1 MKTKN
6 IFLSFVL
13 NLVFITTFAQGENDN
28 WYFGGK
34 AAINFSNPNT
44 PTVLN
49 NSQMDTSEACGTVSD
64 ANGSLLFYCSPNTI
78 WNRQHQPMLNGTGIS
93 GGSSSQQL
101 AIIKN
106 PANTNQY
113 YVFVT
118 PEFENS
124 ISPTNML
131 SYSIVDMSVGPIVN
145 GLPLGAVLQ
154 NFKNIP
160 IVDNLGSNFR
170 TEAITIVAGSNQ
182 NSYWVLIPRG
192 NNLYSYRIDNNG
204 FSNGSPVISNL
215 NLPSNLNS
223 QYAYSIKASPKLNNQ
238 NFPNLICI
246 SIWQDI
252 INGNNNDNNNNPD
265 FINRVVS
272 FNSNTGSI
280 SNNYALNINSI
291 RAYLPEFNR
300 DGSVLFLANTSVFA
314 VDLLNST
321 ISNVNSMQIF
331 NGSSSGPSYTNYT
344 SLQRNKSGNIYIS
357 KYNSNF
363 LGIINNPD
371 VYGPNMTVTMNS
383 LNLGAGSIARFGLPQ
398 LIPKYE
404 ANTYYPCIDSLT
416 LTSEPNL
423 SFYYE
428 IGNKITT
435 KDRYIIGS
443 RHNITMQAGQSVNL
457 LPGTDIQ
464 LGAKYHAFIAP
475 CRKESFSSKSFNSNN
490 DQQNMVLNLDMEE
503 RKTLSKQLEIHPNP
517 ASTFINIDSG
527 NEKITSWELFDISGR
542 SVLKGNSNKVNVQGL
557 PKTTYLLNININ
569 NKITTKKVIV
579 K

>member
-34 AAINFSNPNT
+34 AAINFSNPT
-44 PTVLN
+44 IPTVLN

-64 ANGSLLFYCSPNTI
+64 ANGNLLFYCSPNTI
-78 WNRQHQPMLNGTGIS
+78 WNRQHQTMLNGTGLS
-93 GGSSSQQL
+93 GGSSAQQL

-106 PANTNQY
+106 PANANQY

-118 PEFENS
+118 PEFENT
-124 ISPTNML
+124 ISATNML
-131 SYSIVDMSVGPIVN
+131 SYSIVDMSLGPIVN

-154 NFKNIP
+154 NFRNIP
-160 IVDNLGSNFR
+160 VVDNLGSNFR
-170 TEAITIVAGSNQ
+170 TEAITIVAGPNQ
-182 NSYWVLIPRG
+182 NSYWVLIPRQ

-215 NLPSNLNS
+215 NLPSSLNS
-223 QYAYSIKASPKLNNQ
+223 QYAYSIKASPKLNTQ
-238 NFPNLICI
+238 NFSNFICI

-252 INGNNNDNNNNPD
+252 LNGNNNSD

-272 FNSNTGSI
+272 FNSNTGLI
-280 SNNYALNINSI
+280 SNNYALTINSI

-321 ISNVNSMQIF
+321 TGNVNSLQIF
-331 NGSSSGPSYTNYT
+331 NGPAGPSSANYT
-344 SLQRNKSGNIYIS
+344 SLQRNKYGNIYIS

-383 LNLGAGSIARFGLPQ
+383 LNLATGSLARYGLPQ

-404 ANTYYPCIDSLT
+404 TNTYYPCIDSLT

-423 SFYYE
+423 NFNYE
-428 IGNKITT
+428 VGNKITT
-435 KDRYIIGS
+435 KDNYLIGA
-443 RHNITMQAGQSVNL
+443 RHTITMKAGQSVNL
-457 LPGTDIQ
+457 LPGTNIQ
-464 LGAKYHAFIAP
+464 VGAQYHAFIGG
-475 CRKESFSSKSFNSNN
+475 CRKESIYSRQSKSS
-490 DQQNMVLNLDMEE
+490 QQNMVLNLDMEE
-503 RKTLSKQLEIHPNP
+503 RKPLNKQISIHPNP
-517 ASTFINIDSG
+517 TSTFINIDSG
-527 NEKITSWELFDISGR
+527 NEKINSWELFDISGR
-542 SVLKGNSNKVNVQGL
+542 SVLKGHSTQINVQSL
-557 PKTTYLLNININ
+557 PKATYLLNININ
-569 NKITTKKVIV
+569 NKTTTKKVIV